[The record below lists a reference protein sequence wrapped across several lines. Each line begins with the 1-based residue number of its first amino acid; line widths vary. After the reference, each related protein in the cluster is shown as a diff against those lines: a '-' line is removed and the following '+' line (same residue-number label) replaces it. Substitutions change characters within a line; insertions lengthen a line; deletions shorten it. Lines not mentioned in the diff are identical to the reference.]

1 MPKKISISPVT
12 RISGLLS
19 IDLYLDENGR
29 VKEANIIGE
38 QFRGFEAM
46 MKGRH
51 VTDAVYFTQ
60 RICGIC
66 SMAHGFTAARLVE
79 QIYGVTP
86 TPELVLLQQIMLG
99 AEFLQNHIRHFYLL
113 ALPDY
118 LDINA
123 IPNSGV
129 QFCPADSRFNQ
140 KEQQRL
146 TEHYFSAMEY
156 SRKCHDAL
164 AVFGGKIPHQHGLTP
179 EGVAVF
185 PDADR
190 RKQFLS
196 LILQVHNFLVNIQ
209 LPDVYLLAKVYP
221 EYFQIGSGPYRFISF
236 GLFDPR
242 FGGHFPAGIIN
253 NGELIQINPAEIR
266 ESITYAWYEESES
279 ETRPAPDK
287 PLAYTWVKAPRY
299 RGLSYEGG
307 PLARKIIRN
316 GNLSPGVTAT
326 GTMARLVARTE
337 EAVLIA
343 AWMIDW
349 LKMLPMEGRYIFP
362 LVSPV
367 TNQAI
372 QTNDAPRGPLLH
384 AMATEDEKIS
394 AYQIITPST
403 WNFSPK
409 DETGIRGP
417 AEEALIGAI
426 ANPASPLKLG
436 AANVGCIIRSFDPCL
451 SCATHFI
458 DWEGGNKLSLNIMI
472 LKE

>member
-1 MPKKISISPVT
+1 MPEKISFSPVT

-19 IDLYLDENGR
+19 IDLYLGADGR
-29 VKEANIIGE
+29 VKEANVAGE

-46 MKGRH
+46 LKGRRI
-51 VTDAVYFTQ
+51 TDAVYFTQ

-79 QIYGVTP
+79 RIYGITP
-86 TPELVLLQQIMLG
+86 PPELVLLQQIMLG

-118 LDINA
+118 LDTA
-123 IPNSGV
+123 FLTNSNI
-129 QFCPADSRFNQ
+129 QNPIHNLRLNPM
-140 KEQQRL
+140 EQEQL
-146 TEHYFSAMEY
+146 TAHYFLAMEY

-196 LILQVHNFLVNIQ
+196 LLQQIQEFLTNVQ
-209 LPDVYLLAKVYP
+209 LQDVYLLTKVYP
-221 EYFQIGSGPYRFISF
+221 EYFHTGSGPHRYISF

-242 FGGHFPAGIIN
+242 FGGHFPAGILN
-253 NGELIQINPAEIR
+253 QGELIPVNPEEIR
-266 ESITYAWYEESES
+266 QSIAYSWFETSDS
-279 ETRPAPDK
+279 ETRPAPEK

-299 RGLSYEGG
+299 HGLSFEGG
-307 PLARKIIRN
+307 PLARKIIRS
-316 GNLSPGVTAT
+316 GNTTPGGMAGGV
-326 GTMARLVARTE
+326 MARLVARAE
-337 EAVLIA
+337 EAVLIST
-343 AWMIDW
+343 WMEDW
-349 LKMLPMEGRYIFP
+349 MKQLPRDGQYIHP
-362 LVSPV
+362 LANPV

-372 QTNDAPRGPLLH
+372 QMTDAPRGPLLH
-384 AMATEDEKIS
+384 GMASVNEEIAS
-394 AYQIITPST
+394 YRIITPST

-409 DETGIRGP
+409 DENGIRGP
-417 AEEALIGAI
+417 AEESLIGAS
-426 ANPASPLKLG
+426 ADPADPVEPG
-436 AANVGCIIRSFDPCL
+436 RIIRSFDPCL

-458 DWEGGNKLSLNIMI
+458 DWEGKNKFSLNITV
-472 LKE
+472 

>member
-1 MPKKISISPVT
+1 MPKKISISPIT

-19 IDLYLDENGR
+19 IDLYLDENGK
-29 VKEANIIGE
+29 VKEANVIGE

-46 MKGRH
+46 LKGRH
-51 VTDAVYFTQ
+51 ITDAVYFTQ

-86 TPELVLLQQIMLG
+86 APELVLLQQIMLG

-118 LDINA
+118 LDNGA
-123 IPNSGV
+123 IMDSGV
-129 QFCPADSRFNQ
+129 QFSSTESRFNQ

-190 RKQFLS
+190 RKQFFS
-196 LILQVHNFLVNIQ
+196 LLQQIQEFLTNIQ
-209 LPDVYLLAKVYP
+209 LQDVYLLAKAYP
-221 EYFQIGSGPYRFISF
+221 EYFYTGSGPYRYISF

-242 FGGHFPAGIIN
+242 FGGHFPAGILN
-253 NGELIQINPAEIR
+253 QGELIPVNPEEIQ
-266 ESITYAWYEESES
+266 ESITYAWFETNDS
-279 ETRPAPDK
+279 ETKPAPEK
-287 PLAYTWVKAPRY
+287 PSAYTWVKAPRY
-299 RGLSYEGG
+299 HGLSFEGG
-307 PLARKIIRN
+307 PLARKIISSEN
-316 GNLSPGVTAT
+316 ITPGGMAGGVV
-326 GTMARLVARTE
+326 ARLVARAE
-337 EAVLIA
+337 EAVLISK
-343 AWMIDW
+343 WMEDW
-349 LKMLPMEGRYIFP
+349 IKQLPQDGQYIHP
-362 LVSPV
+362 LTSPV
-367 TNQAI
+367 KDQAI
-372 QTNDAPRGPLLH
+372 QIYDAPRGPLLH
-384 AMATEDEKIS
+384 YMACANQEIAS
-394 AYQIITPST
+394 YRIITPST

-409 DETGIRGP
+409 DETGMRGP
-417 AEEALIGAI
+417 AEESLIGAN
-426 ANPASPLKLG
+426 ADPGNPVEPG
-436 AANVGCIIRSFDPCL
+436 RIIRSFDPCL

-458 DWEGGNKLSLNIMI
+458 DWEGRNKLSLNIMN
-472 LKE
+472 